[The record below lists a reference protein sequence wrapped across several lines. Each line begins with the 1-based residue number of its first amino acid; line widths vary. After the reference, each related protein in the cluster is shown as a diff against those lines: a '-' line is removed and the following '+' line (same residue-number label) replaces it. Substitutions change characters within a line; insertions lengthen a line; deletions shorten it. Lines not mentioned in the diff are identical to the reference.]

1 MRRALVFALLAGAA
15 FAAVDRPRVKR
26 AAIEAMQRLCDQRIV
41 RLVEDPLLLLGN
53 THGVYLE
60 GYGAVFTAEMNLFL
74 GPTISPFRQS
84 ISEAD
89 IARVRQKKLER
100 LPALRQCMREVL
112 MESAAS
118 LDEVPADEKIALNVT
133 LLSLGY
139 ENKAGLPGQIL
150 MQAQKSKL
158 IEAKLGRVPVES
170 VIRVQEY

>member
-1 MRRALVFALLAGAA
+1 
-15 FAAVDRPRVKR
+15 VKR
-26 AAIEAMQRLCDQRIV
+26 AALEAMQRLCDQRLV

-53 THGVYLE
+53 THAVYLD
-60 GYGAVFTAEMNLFL
+60 GYGAVFTAEVNLFL

-100 LPALRQCMREVL
+100 LPALRQCMREVM

-139 ENKAGLPGQIL
+139 ENKTGLPAQIL
-150 MQAQKSKL
+150 MQAPKSRL
-158 IEAKLGRVPVES
+158 IDAKLGRVAPES
-170 VIRVQEY
+170 VIKVQEY